1 MPGHRPMKKEKAK
14 NFKGSMLHLL
24 DYIKE
29 YHLRIV
35 FVLIL
40 VVCSTIISVVGPK
53 IAGGIT
59 TKIYEGIVSKVTGG
73 SGIDFDAIFK
83 IVTTMAIL
91 YVCSALINYVSN
103 LIMVKTSVDLT
114 YRLRDDVSKKINRLP
129 LKFFDK
135 HSHGEVLSRV
145 TNDVDTIANNLSN
158 TITQMLS
165 SVVSVIG
172 VLYMMFS
179 ISFKLTIVALCVLPL
194 TGFCATFIVKHS
206 QKYFYKQQ
214 AALGEANG
222 LIEEMYS
229 GHLVVKAYNYEDKSI
244 KDFDKINKNL
254 EESAHKSQFYS
265 AIMMPV
271 TGFIGNLIYVAV
283 CLLGGYE
290 AINGRIT
297 VGDIQALIQYVRNL
311 NQPVSQAS
319 QLLSNIQSMAAA
331 AERIFEIL
339 DEKEE
344 EPDCINPVSIYDE
357 NGNLTIKG
365 NVSFENVRFGYDP
378 DNIVIKDF
386 SMYVK
391 PGQNVAI
398 VGPTGAGKT
407 TLVKLLMRF
416 YELNGGTIYVDGHDI
431 KDYTRSDLRSLF
443 GMVLQDTWL
452 YSGSIKDNIKYGK
465 LDATDEEVYE
475 ACKMAHVHHF
485 IKTLDNGYD
494 TQISDETSGIS
505 QGQKQLLTIARAF
518 LKDPKILILDEAT
531 SSVDTR
537 TEELIQQAMEK
548 LMENRTSFV
557 IAHRLSTIKNA
568 DIIIVLDK
576 GDVVEVGNHQ
586 ELLAKK
592 GFYYNLYN
600 SQFEEQLYS
609 SFLYN

>member
-29 YHLRIV
+29 YHLRIC

-59 TKIYEGIVSKVTGG
+59 TKIYEGIVGKVTGG

-344 EPDCINPVSIYDE
+344 EPDCINPVQIYDE

-386 SMYVK
+386 SMYVR

-576 GDVVEVGNHQ
+576 GDVVEVGNHKQ
-586 ELLAKK
+586 LLEKK

-600 SQFEEQLYS
+600 SQFEE
-609 SFLYN
+609 

>member
-29 YHLRIV
+29 YHLRIC

-59 TKIYEGIVSKVTGG
+59 TKIYEGIVGKVTGG

-91 YVCSALINYVSN
+91 YACSALINYVSN

-165 SVVSVIG
+165 SVVTVIG

-576 GDVVEVGNHQ
+576 GDVVEVGNHKQ
-586 ELLAKK
+586 LLEKK

-600 SQFEEQLYS
+600 SQFEE
-609 SFLYN
+609 

>member
-91 YVCSALINYVSN
+91 YVCSALINYISN

-576 GDVVEVGNHQ
+576 GDVVEVGNHKQ
-586 ELLAKK
+586 LLEKK

-600 SQFEEQLYS
+600 SQFEE
-609 SFLYN
+609 

>member
-29 YHLRIV
+29 YHLRIC

-59 TKIYEGIVSKVTGG
+59 TKIYEGIVGKVTGG

-165 SVVSVIG
+165 SVVTVIG

-194 TGFCATFIVKHS
+194 TAFCATFIVKHS

-576 GDVVEVGNHQ
+576 GDVVEVGNHKQ
-586 ELLAKK
+586 LLEKK

-600 SQFEEQLYS
+600 SQFEE
-609 SFLYN
+609 

>member
-29 YHLRIV
+29 YHLRIC

-59 TKIYEGIVSKVTGG
+59 TKIYEGIVGKVTGG

-165 SVVSVIG
+165 SVVTVIG

-194 TGFCATFIVKHS
+194 TAFCATFIVKHS

-214 AALGEANG
+214 AALGEVNG

-576 GDVVEVGNHQ
+576 GDVVEVGNHKQ
-586 ELLAKK
+586 LLEKK

-600 SQFEEQLYS
+600 SQFEE
-609 SFLYN
+609 

>member
-1 MPGHRPMKKEKAK
+1 
-14 NFKGSMLHLL
+14 
-24 DYIKE
+24 
-29 YHLRIV
+29 
-35 FVLIL
+35 
-40 VVCSTIISVVGPK
+40 
-53 IAGGIT
+53 
-59 TKIYEGIVSKVTGG
+59 
-73 SGIDFDAIFK
+73 
-83 IVTTMAIL
+83 
-91 YVCSALINYVSN
+91 
-103 LIMVKTSVDLT
+103 
-114 YRLRDDVSKKINRLP
+114 
-129 LKFFDK
+129 
-135 HSHGEVLSRV
+135 
-145 TNDVDTIANNLSN
+145 
-158 TITQMLS
+158 MLS

-416 YELNGGTIYVDGHDI
+416 YELNGGTIYVDGHDV

-465 LDATDEEVYE
+465 LDATDEEVYA

-485 IKTLDNGYD
+485 IKTLDQGYD

-600 SQFEEQLYS
+600 SQFEE
-609 SFLYN
+609 

>member
-1 MPGHRPMKKEKAK
+1 MPPRKMSMKNEKAK
-14 NFKGSMLHLL
+14 NFKGTMKQLL
-24 DYIKE
+24 SYLKD
-29 YHLRIV
+29 YHLRIAI
-35 FVLIL
+35 VLVL
-40 VVCSTIISVVGPK
+40 VVCSTIINVVGPK
-53 IAGGIT
+53 ISGQIT
-59 TKIYEGIVSKVTGG
+59 TKIYEGIVSKYSLGT
-73 SGIDFDAIFK
+73 GIDFDGILR
-83 IVTTMAIL
+83 IVITMIIL
-91 YVCSALINYVSN
+91 YASGALINYISN
-103 LIMVKTSVDLT
+103 LIMTKTSVDLT
-114 YRLRDDVSKKINRLP
+114 YRLRNDIACKINKLP

-158 TITQMLS
+158 TVTQILS

-179 ISFKLTIVALCVLPL
+179 ISFKLTIIALFVLPL
-194 TGFCATFIVKHS
+194 SAIAASFIVKHS

-214 AALGEANG
+214 ASLGEANG

-229 GHLVVKAYNYEDKSI
+229 GHLIVKAYNYEDKSI
-244 KDFDKINKNL
+244 KDFDEINSNL
-254 EESAHKSQFYS
+254 KQSAHKSQFYS

-271 TGFIGNLIYVAV
+271 TGFIGNLIYVV
-283 CLLGGYE
+283 ICLLGGYE
-290 AINGRIT
+290 AIRGNIT
-297 VGDIQALIQYVRNL
+297 IGDIQALITYVRNL
-311 NQPVSQAS
+311 NQPISQAS

-331 AERIFEIL
+331 SERIFEIL
-339 DEKEE
+339 NETEE
-344 EPDCINPVSIYDE
+344 VEDCANPVSIYDE

-365 NVSFENVRFGYDP
+365 NVSFENVRFGYDE
-378 DNIVIKDF
+378 DKIVIKDF

-416 YELNGGTIYVDGHDI
+416 YELNGGAIYVDGHNI
-431 KDYTRSDLRSLF
+431 NDYKRSDLRSLF

-465 LDATDEEVYE
+465 IDASDEEVYR
-475 ACKMAHVHHF
+475 ACKMAHVDHF
-485 IKTLDNGYD
+485 IKTLEKGYD
-494 TQISDETSGIS
+494 TEISDETSGIS

-537 TEELIQQAMEK
+537 TEQLIQEAMEK

-576 GDVVEVGNHQ
+576 GDVVEVGNHN

-600 SQFEEQLYS
+600 SQFEE
-609 SFLYN
+609 